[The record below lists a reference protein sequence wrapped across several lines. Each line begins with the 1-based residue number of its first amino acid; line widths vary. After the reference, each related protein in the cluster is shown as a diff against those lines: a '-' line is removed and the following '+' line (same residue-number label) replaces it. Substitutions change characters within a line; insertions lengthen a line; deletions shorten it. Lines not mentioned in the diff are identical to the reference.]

1 MKNELLEN
9 QDINIYYGCNFWEEI
24 LFFNTEPQTGVIYSQ
39 LIEKVYNKEEI
50 VKKISTKNLLIM
62 FVSLNEE
69 KSKLVLEELKN
80 RIEQGENPF
89 CQSNFEMGIMSKKI
103 PLWKIAYVKLPKE
116 IRDKLENDIQHRI
129 EKLDNNEFTNI
140 MKNCKNSFNYNY
152 FIDLYKSGLISEKA
166 LSIMQ
171 ELIETGEESFNSVDF
186 SMFQDDFLKIEKE
199 VFFNIIKYPNICKKL
214 NILKDNYPELFEL
227 CVSKVN
233 SMVMENEQL
242 SAIHSV
248 IERLL
253 RNFTLY
259 GQYFLKLDKA
269 DCLKYGLNKYN
280 NFNDYLKQNDLGE
293 IQSLEQFLDKEDE
306 KNNDSSFNT
315 VDTYNFT
322 TKLDISINNYNKGKI
337 IKNQNDGLLIN
348 GINNLE
354 YLDNFDELGK
364 DKSKIISDYIDNI
377 EQQEIESVYKYIQ
390 HEEDSNK
397 NNKDSLLN
405 QNSIVTE
412 QINTNLHLDKKDDVN
427 NKKKNVNNKLIVR
440 NNSIREKAGRFLRK
454 LRFKFNLK
462 FGVERL

>member
-1 MKNELLEN
+1 
-9 QDINIYYGCNFWEEI
+9 
-24 LFFNTEPQTGVIYSQ
+24 
-39 LIEKVYNKEEI
+39 
-50 VKKISTKNLLIM
+50 
-62 FVSLNEE
+62 
-69 KSKLVLEELKN
+69 
-80 RIEQGENPF
+80 
-89 CQSNFEMGIMSKKI
+89 
-103 PLWKIAYVKLPKE
+103 
-116 IRDKLENDIQHRI
+116 
-129 EKLDNNEFTNI
+129 
-140 MKNCKNSFNYNY
+140 
-152 FIDLYKSGLISEKA
+152 
-166 LSIMQ
+166 MQ
-171 ELIETGEESFNSVDF
+171 ELIETREESFNSVDF

-280 NFNDYLKQNDLGE
+280 NFNDYLKQKDLGE